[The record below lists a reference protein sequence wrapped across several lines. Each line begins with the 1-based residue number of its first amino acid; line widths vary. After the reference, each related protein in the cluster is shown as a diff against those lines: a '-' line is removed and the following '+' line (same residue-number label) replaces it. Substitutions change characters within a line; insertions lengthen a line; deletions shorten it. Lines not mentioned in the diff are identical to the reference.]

1 MGQKKTRGQTRG
13 QTRSETRSET
23 RRQPALPVQWE
34 ELTASDFPKAIERA
48 EGVCILPIGVIEK
61 HGPHL
66 PLGTDV
72 MAARAASV
80 RAAEE
85 EYAVVFPPYYFG
97 QIYEARH
104 QPGCITIRPE
114 LLTELLEETCG
125 EIARNGFGKVL
136 IVNGH
141 GGNTNWLNFFC
152 QTQLAR
158 RKDYVVYIARRA
170 WDEKLAD
177 KIAAQRK
184 TKFGGHADE
193 LETSWMMAIR
203 PDLVQLDRAGDEDGH
218 PRGRLEHMRDAYAGI
233 WWYADFPDHYAG
245 DAQPANAALG
255 ELALKGWS
263 KGLVQ
268 VVSAVKKDTAARK
281 LQDEFYERAEK
292 PVPDRQRRTRR

>member
-1 MGQKKTRGQTRG
+1 MRQTK
-13 QTRSETRSET
+13 T
-23 RRQPALPVQWE
+23 RRQTRTREQTRKEPALPVQWE
-34 ELTASDFPKAIERA
+34 ELTASDFPKAIARA
-48 EGVCILPIGVIEK
+48 EGVCVLPIGVIEK

-80 RAAEE
+80 RAAEQ

-104 QPGCITIRPE
+104 QPGCITVRPE
-114 LLTELLEETCG
+114 LLTELLQEVCG

-141 GGNTNWLNFFC
+141 GGNTNWLNYFC
-152 QTQLAR
+152 QIQLAEP
-158 RKDYVVYIARRA
+158 KDYVVYIARRG
-170 WDEKLAD
+170 WDEKIAD
-177 KIAAQRK
+177 EIAARRK

-233 WWYADFPDHYAG
+233 WWYADFPHHYAG
-245 DAQPANAALG
+245 DARPANVALG
-255 ELALKGWS
+255 ELAVKGWS
-263 KGLVQ
+263 KGLAQ
-268 VVSAVKKDTAARK
+268 VVRAVKKDTAARK
-281 LQDEFYERAEK
+281 LQDEFYARAEK
-292 PVPDRQRRTRR
+292 PVPERTRRRRR